1 MNFKIIETGAELPDV
16 LLFLNR
22 IQDSSNEFVVIK
34 AVGSHDGT
42 ENIHMEELVEFEDSE
57 SARSFIKDYSVES
70 ATKWCNKMNI
80 KY

>member
-1 MNFKIIETGAELPDV
+1 MNFKIIETGAMLPDV

-22 IQDSSNEFVVIK
+22 IQSSSNEFVVIK
-34 AVGSHDGT
+34 AVGTHDDI
-42 ENIHMEELVEFEDSE
+42 ENIHMEESVEFEDSE
-57 SARSFIKDYSVES
+57 SARCFIKDYSLDS